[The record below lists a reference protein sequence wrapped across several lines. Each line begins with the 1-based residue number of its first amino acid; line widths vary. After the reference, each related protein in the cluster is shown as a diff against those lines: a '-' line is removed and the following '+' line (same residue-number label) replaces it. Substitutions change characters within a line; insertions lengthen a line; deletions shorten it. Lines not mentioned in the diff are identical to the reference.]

1 MKGTL
6 YSADF
11 IVTTNDDVKLLEL
24 NTDTAF
30 TDSALNNF
38 NFSPLID
45 VLVTNGIDNVHVVN
59 KEFQN
64 SFYTSLSASLQSSTS
79 YSGSI

>member
-11 IVTTNDDVKLLEL
+11 IVTANDDVKLLEL

-30 TDSALNNF
+30 TDYALNNF

-45 VLVTNGIDNVHVVN
+45 V
-59 KEFQN
+59 
-64 SFYTSLSASLQSSTS
+64 
-79 YSGSI
+79 

>member
-64 SFYTSLSASLQSSTS
+64 SFKYIIFWF
-79 YSGSI
+79 Y